1 MKTTLLSTY
10 DISGGAARAAYR
22 LHQGLQEIEVD
33 STMLVQNRNSDDR
46 SVIGPHSKAE
56 KIITFLSHDIDRLPL
71 ALYRK
76 RSPNMYTLNWFPGQK
91 TNTILRQNPDIVNL
105 HWIGGGFSNLGNLR
119 KLKRPI
125 VWTMHD
131 MWAFTGGCHYTEG
144 CDRYLKNC
152 GKCPQ
157 LSSRKNADLSRWN
170 WNRKHKILQELD
182 LTIVTPSQW
191 LANCSRS
198 SSMLG
203 NMRTEVIP
211 YGIDLKTYQP
221 HDRNFVRKA
230 LKLPIKKPL
239 ILFGASSA
247 MKDKRK
253 GIYFLEETLQ
263 RLETFEF
270 KEQPE
275 VLILGASYGDL
286 NCPFPVHYLGTL
298 QDDISLSLAYSCA
311 DVFVAP
317 SLEDNLPN
325 TVIEAIACGVPC
337 VAFRI
342 GGMPDL
348 ISHGYSGYLA
358 SPFDVVDFAQG
369 IHWVLTATEPLGRRS
384 RQIAEERYE
393 LVRQAQAY
401 RSLFEE
407 LLENK
412 SVK

>member
-1 MKTTLLSTY
+1 MKTLLLSTY

-22 LHQGLQEIEVD
+22 LHQGLQEVGID
-33 STMLVQNRNSDDR
+33 STMLVQNRSSDDR
-46 SVIGPHSKAE
+46 TVIGPRSKAE
-56 KIITFLSHDIDRLPL
+56 KTIAFLRPGIDGLPL
-71 ALYRK
+71 AFYRK
-76 RSPNMYTLNWFPGQK
+76 RSQNRYTLNWLSDQK
-91 TNTILRQNPDIVNL
+91 TNVVLQQNPDIVNL
-105 HWIGGGFSNLGNLR
+105 HWIGSGFSNLENLR
-119 KLKRPI
+119 KINRPI

-144 CDRYLKNC
+144 CDRYLQNC

-157 LSSRKNADLSRWN
+157 LGSQKNIDLSRWN

-198 SSMLG
+198 SPILG
-203 NMRTEVIP
+203 NARTEVIP
-211 YGIDLKTYQP
+211 YGIDLEIYQP
-221 HDRNFVRKA
+221 YDRTWVRKL
-230 LKLPIKKPL
+230 LKLPVDKPL

-247 MKDKRK
+247 MDDRRK
-253 GIYFLEETLQ
+253 GIHLLEAALQ
-263 RLETFEF
+263 ALHNFNF
-270 KEQPE
+270 QEQPE
-275 VLILGASYGDL
+275 VVILGASYGKL
-286 NCPFPVHYLGTL
+286 ECPFPVHYLGVL

-348 ISHGYSGYLA
+348 IDHGYSGYLA
-358 SPFDVVDFAQG
+358 SPFEVSELAQG
-369 IHWVLTATEPLGRRS
+369 IYWVLTTEQLLGSRS
-384 RQIAEERYE
+384 RQIAEERYG
-393 LVRQAQAY
+393 LLRQAQAY
-401 RSLFEE
+401 RSLFEQ
-407 LLENK
+407 LLK
-412 SVK
+412 S